1 MSFFKNNL
9 DSVSF
14 FAEFDK
20 RLSKTEHNFFVYLL
34 QNFEKQKKDNFLILK
49 KDIIMEKL
57 ELTSYYSV
65 IEELNKLAQKHV
77 KYIFRDSTK
86 EEEGF
91 FAPIYSLRQI
101 GINYYFVIA
110 QELRDSYGPN
120 NIFNYYHLNTL
131 LKFRLPY
138 TIKLYQE
145 LFRYLDK
152 TSEFEIFV
160 EDLRKLFQMTD
171 SYERFYDF
179 EKNVLEQ
186 VVEDINE
193 YSDYRINYEKIK
205 ENDGRTN
212 RIKTIRFNFFSK
224 RAERIQKDANKL
236 FTLIKEY
243 VEDFDTILS
252 SIKKYLDLYEYK
264 YVKENLYF
272 AMQHNDGNF
281 DKFLLEALEKNY
293 ISSYFEA
300 KTKNVEEKFKLMVD
314 IDKYYSSIFKLET
327 DLYKELSKLKF
338 YYEQEFVALLHN
350 LKVTNKIEYS
360 DEKIKIFVEFNKQ
373 GNSHIKIYGVE

>member
-20 RLSKTEHNFFVYLL
+20 KLSKTEHNFFVYLL
-34 QNFEKQKKDNFLILK
+34 ENFEKQKNDNFIILK
-49 KDIIMEKL
+49 KDVIMEKL
-57 ELTSYYSV
+57 ELSNYYSV

-77 KYIFRDSTK
+77 KYTFKDKNK

-91 FAPIYSLRQI
+91 FSPIYSLRQI
-101 GINYYFVIA
+101 GLNYYFAIA
-110 QELRDSYGPN
+110 QELRDSYGKN
-120 NIFNYYHLNTL
+120 NIFNYYHLSTL
-131 LKFRLPY
+131 VKFRLPY

-145 LFRYLDK
+145 LFRYFDK
-152 TSEFEIFV
+152 DTEFEILV

-186 VVEDINE
+186 VIEDINE
-193 YSDYRINYEKIK
+193 HSDYRISYEKIK
-205 ENDGRTN
+205 ENDGKTN
-212 RIKTIRFNFFSK
+212 KIRAIRLEFFSK
-224 RAERIQKDANKL
+224 RAEKIQKDANKL
-236 FTLIKEY
+236 LTLIKEY
-243 VEDFDTILS
+243 VEDFDNVLT
-252 SIKKYLDLYEYK
+252 SIKKYLDLYDYK
-264 YVKENLYF
+264 YVKENIYF
-272 AMQHNDGNF
+272 ALQHKEGEF
-281 DKFLLEALEKNY
+281 DKFLIEALEKNY

-300 KTKNVEEKFKLMVD
+300 KTKNVEATYKLLVD
-314 IDKYYSSIFKLET
+314 MDKYYSSIFKLET
-327 DLYKELSKLKF
+327 DLYKELSQLKF
-338 YYEQEFVALLHN
+338 YYEHEFVALLHN

-360 DEKIKIFVEFNKQ
+360 DERIKIFVEFNKQ